1 MGKGEKENNKLRLAT
16 VFRKILN
23 DKKIIGRENK
33 AKGVEDLT
41 HIDNMRQLESSSGS
55 SFTIIQ
61 RTLAG
66 KRDIQFTTLLTLIDT
81 LGITFSQF
89 ANLYD
94 SITKEDIKKA
104 LTEIEGKKRNKKTK
118 GTKKSSK

>member
-1 MGKGEKENNKLRLAT
+1 MGKGENENIKLRLAT

-23 DKKIIGRENK
+23 ERKVISKDNET
-33 AKGVEDLT
+33 KGIEDLK

-66 KRDIQFTTLLTLIDT
+66 KRDIQFTTLLTLIDA

-89 ANLYD
+89 ADLYD
-94 SITKEDIKKA
+94 ALTKDDIKKA
-104 LTEIEGKKRNKKTK
+104 IAEIEGKKRNKKTK
-118 GTKKSSK
+118 RTKKGT

>member
-1 MGKGEKENNKLRLAT
+1 MGKGENENIKLRLAT
-16 VFRKILN
+16 VFRKIL
-23 DKKIIGRENK
+23 DEKKVIGKDNK
-33 AKGVEDLT
+33 AKGVEDLK

-61 RTLAG
+61 RTFAG
-66 KRDIQFTTLLTLIDT
+66 KRDIQFTTLITLIDT

-94 SITKEDIKKA
+94 AITKDDIKKVIV
-104 LTEIEGKKRNKKTK
+104 EIEGKKRNKKTK
-118 GTKKSSK
+118 RPKKST